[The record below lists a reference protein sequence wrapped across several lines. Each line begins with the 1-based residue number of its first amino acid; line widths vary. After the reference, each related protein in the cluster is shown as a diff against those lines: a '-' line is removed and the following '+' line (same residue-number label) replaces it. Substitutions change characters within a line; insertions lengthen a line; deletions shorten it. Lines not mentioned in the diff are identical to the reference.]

1 MKRLVFVSLA
11 VLAFAAPM
19 AQAQQG
25 GQPQGAPAAPQVPT
39 LKVGDMAPD
48 FSLPGTDGKVHSLS
62 AYKGKY
68 VVLAW
73 FPKAMTTGCTQE
85 CKSITENSDALK
97 GFDVA
102 YFMVSVDTPELNK
115 QFADRDAANFPL
127 LSDPDKKA
135 ATAYGVLNRGGLAN
149 RWTFY
154 IGPDGKLVKV
164 DADAS
169 KHTLTAG
176 PDLIASLNELKVPKK
191 K

>member
-1 MKRLVFVSLA
+1 MKRLWFVSLA
-11 VLAFAAPM
+11 LFAVAAAPS
-19 AQAQQG
+19 ARQA
-25 GQPQGAPAAPQVPT
+25 GQPPAATMAPT
-39 LKVGDMAPD
+39 LKVGDKAPD
-48 FSLPGTDGKVHSLS
+48 FSLPGTDGKVHSL
-62 AYKGKY
+62 ANYKGKY

-85 CKSITENSDALK
+85 CKSITENSEALK

-115 QFADRDAANFPL
+115 QFAERDSANFPL
-127 LSDPDKKA
+127 LSDPDKKV
-135 ATAYGVLNRGGLAN
+135 ATAYGVLNQGGLAN

-176 PDLIASLNELKVPKK
+176 PDLIASLNELKVPKRRM
-191 K
+191 

>member
-11 VLAFAAPM
+11 VLALAAGPM
-19 AQAQQG
+19 AQQS

-48 FSLPGTDGKVHSLS
+48 FSLPGTDGKVHSLA

-85 CKSITENSDALK
+85 CKSITENSEALK

-115 QFADRDAANFPL
+115 QFAERDGANFPL

-169 KHTLTAG
+169 NHTLTAG